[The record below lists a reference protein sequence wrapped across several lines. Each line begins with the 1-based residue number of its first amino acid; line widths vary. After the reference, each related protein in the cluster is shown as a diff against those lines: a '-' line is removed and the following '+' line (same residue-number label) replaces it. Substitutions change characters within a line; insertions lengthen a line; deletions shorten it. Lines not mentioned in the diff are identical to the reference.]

1 MVGKARS
8 SRARTI
14 PGNGSASDEGSEDAG
29 FDRFIERQLH
39 RMYDKVM
46 EEPLPI
52 EIAELL
58 GKLPTRADSGDGS
71 EQA

>member
-1 MVGKARS
+1 MVGKVRS
-8 SRARTI
+8 SRMRTDT
-14 PGNGSASDEGSEDAG
+14 GNGGAGDGGSDDAG

-46 EEPLPI
+46 EEPLPA

-58 GKLPTRADSGDGS
+58 AQLPTRAGTGGEP
-71 EQA
+71 EQG